1 MIEVIGL
8 KKSRLGVLAAVLIV
22 GLILVLIAALMLR
35 HLPNTRSAADSSALV
50 QFLSSNT
57 DRDYAPVTPGYRLRF
72 PIDHAAHPEFRQE
85 WWYFT
90 GNLTGEDDRE
100 FGFQLTFFRFSH
112 GRSERLPA
120 AGWNNDQSW
129 MAHFAVTDV
138 QQNRFFAEQ
147 DFARGAIDLAG
158 AVAEPFSVWVNGWS
172 ATPMLKACRECLNA
186 NLVAEADEFSIDLE
200 IKSNTGP
207 LLQGDQG
214 FSVKNNQGDVASYYY
229 SYPDLHSTGEVV
241 IQGQS
246 HQVEGTTWM
255 DREWSS
261 AVLAK
266 GQSGW
271 DWFALH
277 LDDGRK
283 LMLFQVRDEG
293 KRNFRHGVLIGRNGI
308 SEQLSP
314 ETLEMT
320 PTDFWTS
327 PDTGNRYPTKWS
339 IRNTSNDN
347 AMELSIKPK
356 VKNQELNLSFQYYEG
371 AVEVE
376 GELEG
381 DRVIGSGYMEL
392 TGYERN

>member
-1 MIEVIGL
+1 MTEVIGL
-8 KKSRLGVLAAVLIV
+8 KKSRLRVLAAVLIV
-22 GLILVLIAALMLR
+22 GLLLVLIAALMLR
-35 HLPNTRSAADSSALV
+35 HLPNTRSVAASSALV
-50 QFLSSNT
+50 QFLSTNT
-57 DRDYAPVTPGYRLRF
+57 DHDYAPVTPGYRLRF

-100 FGFQLTFFRFSH
+100 FGFQLTFFRFAH
-112 GRSERLPA
+112 GRSEQLPA

-138 QQNRFFAEQ
+138 QQNNFFAEQ
-147 DFARGAIDLAG
+147 DFARGALDLAG
-158 AVAEPFSVWVNGWS
+158 AVADPFSVWVNGWS
-172 ATPMLKACRECLNA
+172 ATSMLKACRECLNV

-200 IKSNTGP
+200 LKSNTGP
-207 LLQGDQG
+207 VLQGEQG
-214 FSVKNNQGDVASYYY
+214 FSVKNHQSDVASYYY

-241 IQGQS
+241 IKGQS

-283 LMLFQVRDEG
+283 LMLFQVRDEV
-293 KRNFRHGVLIGRNGI
+293 KRNFRHAVLIGTNGI
-308 SEQLSP
+308 SKQLSL

-327 PDTGNRYPTKWS
+327 PDTGNRYPTEWS
-339 IRNTSNDN
+339 IRNTSEDN

-371 AVEVE
+371 AVEFE
-376 GELEG
+376 GEIEG
-381 DRVIGSGYMEL
+381 DRITGSGYMEL

>member
-8 KKSRLGVLAAVLIV
+8 KKSRLAVLALAIAA
-22 GLILVLIAALMLR
+22 LILVLMAVFMLR
-35 HLPNTRSAADSSALV
+35 HLPNTKPVSASSALV
-50 QFLSSNT
+50 QFLSSDT
-57 DRDYAPVTPGYRLRF
+57 DRDFARVTPGYRLSF
-72 PIDHAAHPEFRQE
+72 PVDHAAHPEFRQE

-90 GNLTGEDDRE
+90 GNLIGEDGRE
-100 FGFQLTFFRFSH
+100 FGFQLTFFRFAH
-112 GRSERLPA
+112 GRSEHLPA
-120 AGWNNDQSW
+120 AGWNNDQTW
-129 MAHFAVTDV
+129 MTHFAVTDV

-147 DFARGAIDLAG
+147 DFARGALDLAG
-158 AVAEPFSVWVNGWS
+158 AAAEPFTVWVNGWS
-172 ATPMLKACRECLNA
+172 ATQTGKTCRECLTVK
-186 NLVAEADEFSIDLE
+186 LVAETDEFSIDLE
-200 IKSNTGP
+200 VKSNTGP
-207 LLQGDQG
+207 LLQGEQG
-214 FSVKNNQGDVASYYY
+214 FSVKNDQGDVASYYY
-229 SYPDLHSTGEVV
+229 SYPDLHSTGKVV
-241 IQGQS
+241 IHGQS
-246 HQVEGTTWM
+246 HQVEGTAWM

-283 LMLFQVRDEG
+283 LMLFQVRDEV
-293 KRNFRHGVLIGRNGI
+293 KRNFRHAVLIGRGGM

-320 PTDFWTS
+320 PTDFWIS
-327 PDTGNRYPTKWS
+327 PDTGNRYPTRWS
-339 IRNTSNDN
+339 IRNTSDDY

-371 AVEVE
+371 AVEFE

-381 DRVIGSGYMEL
+381 DRVSGSGYMEL